1 MAEATAPAAAVV
13 RLQAVDLQAVA
24 TATAARTGMSPLAMT
39 MAAQQVAKAWLTIA
53 AMIGIRC
60 AIMTVTM
67 EEPLRATMT
76 IMTMIV
82 TTVVMG
88 ISSTVC
94 GFGMAHR
101 TLLTTAVG

>member
-1 MAEATAPAAAVV
+1 VAEATAPAAAVV

-24 TATAARTGMSPLAMT
+24 TATAVRAGTPPMVKTTAV
-39 MAAQQVAKAWLTIA
+39 QQVAKAWLTIA
-53 AMIGIRC
+53 AMTGIRC

-67 EEPLRATMT
+67 DEPPRATMT

-82 TTVVMG
+82 TTIVMG

>member
-1 MAEATAPAAAVV
+1 MAETTAPAAAVV

-24 TATAARTGMSPLAMT
+24 TAIAARADMSPLATT
-39 MAAQQVAKAWLTIA
+39 MAPQQVATAWLTIA
-53 AMIGIRC
+53 AMTGIRC
-60 AIMTVTM
+60 ATMTVTM
-67 EEPLRATMT
+67 DEPPRATMT

-82 TTVVMG
+82 TTIVMG

-101 TLLTTAVG
+101 TPLTTAVG